1 MKKKLFALA
10 TLVVILAALGT
21 GTLAYFTS
29 NATAHN
35 VITSGE
41 IDIDLV
47 ETMKKDGSIEPYPT
61 EPVGGI
67 MPGAAHSKI
76 VEVANTGSNPAW
88 VRVKVDVRINGETV
102 DVNADGSVLSI
113 NFNETQWVKIGGY
126 YYYNAVLPAGE
137 TTAAPLFTEVEF
149 AGAEMGNEYQNA
161 RIEIDVQAYAT
172 QSQNNPIPEG
182 GDVSDVKGWPNPI
195 VSALLG

>member
-47 ETMKKDGSIEPYPT
+47 ETMEKDGNIVPYPT

-88 VRVKVDVRINGETV
+88 VRVKVDVSIK
-102 DVNADGSVLSI
+102 DADGKALPADVLSI
-113 NFNETQWVKIGGY
+113 DFNDTEWVKIGGY
-126 YYYNAVLPAGE
+126 YYYNAVLPAEE
-137 TTAAPLFTEVEF
+137 TTEPLFTEVEF